1 MLGLRLRATLLA
13 AIEYNSMVARWGGC
27 DSDSRLADYETAD
40 TFTATASNNSG
51 TSDSSPASSPVT
63 PTSTPTVTP
72 TPTPNPQETVP
83 GKLKVKN
90 NNYAKTWKKLKPG
103 KRYVVKV
110 RAENSVGSGKAK
122 QRQFTTNKRTA
133 NLPANG

>member
-1 MLGLRLRATLLA
+1 MHFSAAAGVELEPERRGLQQRALEGSRRLRSGRQRGQNGA
-13 AIEYNSMVARWGGC
+13 AA
-27 DSDSRLADYETAD
+27 A
-40 TFTATASNNSG
+40 
-51 TSDSSPASSPVT
+51 
-63 PTSTPTVTP
+63 
-72 TPTPNPQETVP
+72 PTPNPQETVP

-122 QRQFTTNKRTA
+122 QRQFTTNKRTPT
-133 NLPANG
+133 LPANG

>member
-1 MLGLRLRATLLA
+1 
-13 AIEYNSMVARWGGC
+13 MVARWGGC
-27 DSDSRLADYETAD
+27 DSNSRLADYETAD

-63 PTSTPTVTP
+63 PTS
-72 TPTPNPQETVP
+72 TPNPQETVP

-122 QRQFTTNKRTA
+122 QRQFTTNKRTPT
-133 NLPANG
+133 LPANG